1 MARTRSQQYPE
12 IQQRILDRAAKLFA
26 ARGFRG
32 ASIAELARACDSS
45 KAWIYHYYD
54 SKEAI
59 LHALLRAH
67 MEDLLGVA
75 ARALAISEDPE
86 AQFRA
91 FVRESLVLYAA
102 KPEKHVV
109 LMNDLDNLSR
119 EQAEAI
125 RAVERELVAA
135 VAGMLGRI
143 DPTLAAHPQLR
154 KPFAMMFY
162 GLINWTYIWYDAEG
176 PVTPPQLAQ
185 LAADLFLN
193 GFRSRPRP

>member
-1 MARTRSQQYPE
+1 MARTRSLQYPE
-12 IQQRILDRAAKLFA
+12 IQQRILNRAAELFA

-32 ASIAELARACDSS
+32 ASIAELARACESS

-59 LHALLRAH
+59 LYALLRAH
-67 MEDLLGVA
+67 MEELLGVA
-75 ARALAISEDPE
+75 ARALAASDDPE

-109 LMNDLDNLSR
+109 LMNDLDHLPP
-119 EQAEAI
+119 EQAEEI
-125 RAVERELVAA
+125 KAVERELVAT

-143 DPTLAAHPQLR
+143 DPTLSAVPQLR

-176 PVTPPQLAQ
+176 PVAPPQLAK
-185 LAADLFLN
+185 LAADLFLD